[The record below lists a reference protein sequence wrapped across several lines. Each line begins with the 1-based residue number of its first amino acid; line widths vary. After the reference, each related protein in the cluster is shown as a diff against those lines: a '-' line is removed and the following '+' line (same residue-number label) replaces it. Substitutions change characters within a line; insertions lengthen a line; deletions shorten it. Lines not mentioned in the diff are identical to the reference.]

1 MIQWR
6 GDCSMARTL
15 RDEPEIEYI
24 AGQPYPKVSP
34 KRIHAVVQLAVA
46 MILRRCSDGQGV
58 VGPEWRFKLE
68 RGTELVPDVAYVSYD
83 RLRPLTDDEVEEPPF
98 SPDVAVEVRSPS
110 HRPALTA
117 EKIRQYLSHGGSL
130 VLDVDPFDRVVYA
143 YTSEN
148 KCSVFRRGE
157 RFSSTV
163 APWLRFD
170 VDELFVDIDIP
181 RLA

>member
-1 MIQWR
+1 
-6 GDCSMARTL
+6 MAKIL

-24 AGQPYPKVSP
+24 GARPYQKVSP

-83 RLRPLTDDEVEEPPF
+83 RIRPLTDDEVEEPPF
-98 SPDVAVEVRSPS
+98 SPDIAVEVRSPP
-110 HRPALTA
+110 HQPKLTE
-117 EKIRQYLSHGGSL
+117 EKIRQYLSHAGTL
-130 VLDVDPFDRVVYA
+130 VLDVDSFARVVYA
-143 YTSEN
+143 HTNESE
-148 KCSVFRRGE
+148 CAVYRRGE
-157 RFSSTV
+157 RFSSAV
-163 APWLRFD
+163 VPWLRFD

-181 RLA
+181 R